1 MTTAQQKKIRELLN
15 KYNDVLLH
23 SMRLAI
29 AEDFINLMILN
40 CDDSAFE
47 LKDLMSNKEVFYN
60 TIMKEFLK
68 KNSSSVVSQLRSMDE
83 PFEIKKNSRA
93 RSTQRKKNDNRN

>member
-1 MTTAQQKKIRELLN
+1 MTSRQEKKIRELLN

-40 CDDSAFE
+40 RDDSDFE
-47 LKDLMSNKEVFYN
+47 LQGLMENKELFYN

-68 KNSSSVVSQLRSMDE
+68 RNSSSVIAQLRSMDE
-83 PFEIKKNSRA
+83 PFELSKKSKRSR
-93 RSTQRKKNDNRN
+93 TRKDPEN

>member
-1 MTTAQQKKIRELLN
+1 MTAGQEKKIRELLN

-40 CDDSAFE
+40 RADSEFE
-47 LKDLMSNKEVFYN
+47 LQDLLKNKEQFYN

-83 PFEIKKNSRA
+83 PFELSKKSK
-93 RSTQRKKNDNRN
+93 RSKTRKGPKN